1 MEFRIISQRTG
12 EDPLT
17 LLRKRFVQSISIA
30 ILLTSMGGVVAQLL
44 VVRDETL
51 LPGLLA
57 TFFIALLQMGVV
69 WLAFTER
76 VREAAYLLIGT
87 LAAVLWLI
95 DVTVPVLVLAPIT
108 IVCAAALANRP
119 VYILVNFIVFSR
131 LTVELVQIVRA
142 QGFEQSPEGIAVVST
157 FSSLIIISF
166 ATRFLIDSAERT
178 ARLSTRNAEL
188 LQATAE
194 IGQVTSNLLKQ
205 DELFNRAVEMIRD
218 RFNFYHVQI
227 FMIDE
232 DRRYARLVASTGEV
246 GQKLLARN
254 HRLAVGSQSVIGR
267 VTQIGETVVAS
278 DTDKDAV
285 HAVNELLPNTRSE
298 LALPIIDT
306 GQIIGA
312 LDVQSTERNAFTSS
326 DIQALQVM
334 ANQLA
339 TVIRNARLFEERESN
354 FQLSQRLLLEAR
366 TNLREIQRLNSQLS
380 KNAWEEYLGGKQ
392 EQPGVILAEDEPRIS
407 ANWTDEMVEAVNEQ
421 RPVTRREGER
431 RVTAVPIVLRGEV
444 LGAIEVE
451 SDEVR
456 ESDLA
461 EMVQAVAQNLATSLE
476 SARLFEEAQEA
487 TAQEQRINAITEKY
501 QSAATVDDLLKITM
515 DELSRTLGAAEG
527 AIRVGNLNTKPNDHT
542 ESNRVKLNG
551 HRLNGGG
558 NHA

>member
-1 MEFRIISQRTG
+1 MNILQSLRFDSTDALGFLRTRFIQALAIAGSLSSIGGIIAQIAAEQVTVVGITITASLVITSAIAYW
-12 EDPLT
+12 LT
-17 LLRKRFVQSISIA
+17 LVGRSVLASVILIVTFSLTLWSVNLIPVLLLLGVLTLIFASALPSRTLYLLVNIVVFSKPFYELARLVRDNGFETSTDGLYLSTSIS
-30 ILLTSMGGVVAQLL
+30 
-44 VVRDETL
+44 
-51 LPGLLA
+51 
-57 TFFIALLQMGVV
+57 AL
-69 WLAFTER
+69 
-76 VREAAYLLIGT
+76 
-87 LAAVLWLI
+87 
-95 DVTVPVLVLAPIT
+95 
-108 IVCAAALANRP
+108 
-119 VYILVNFIVFSR
+119 FIVS
-131 LTVELVQIVRA
+131 I
-142 QGFEQSPEGIAVVST
+142 
-157 FSSLIIISF
+157 
-166 ATRFLIDSAERT
+166 ATRLFINSAERVAQAASRT
-178 ARLSTRNAEL
+178 SSLLS
-188 LQATAE
+188 ATAE

-232 DRRYARLVASTGEV
+232 DRKYARLVASTGEV

-298 LALPIIDT
+298 LALPIIDS

-312 LDVQSTERNAFTSS
+312 LDVQSTDRNAFTPS

-339 TVIRNARLFEERESN
+339 TVIRNARLFEEREAN

-392 EQPGVILAEDEPRIS
+392 EQPGVILAEDEPQIS
-407 ANWTDEMVEAVNEQ
+407 GDWTHEMVEAVNAQ

-431 RVTAVPIVLRGEV
+431 RITAVPIVLRGEV

-456 ESDLA
+456 ENDLA

-501 QSAATVDDLLKITM
+501 QAAATVDDLLRITI

-527 AIRVGNLNTKPNDHT
+527 AIRVGNLNIKPNDRT
-542 ESNRVKLNG
+542 DSNRVKLNG

-558 NHA
+558 NHD